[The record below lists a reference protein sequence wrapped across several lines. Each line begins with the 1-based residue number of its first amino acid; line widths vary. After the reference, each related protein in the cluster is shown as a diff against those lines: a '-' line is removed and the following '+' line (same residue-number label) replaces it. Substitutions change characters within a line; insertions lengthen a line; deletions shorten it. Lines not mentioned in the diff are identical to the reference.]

1 MAGKDAAQVS
11 GPFFRHNSYG
21 FRRAKMTSRRLTLT
35 AFFLAGSMVSVAPRL
50 AAAQDAPPPAPT
62 APPAADQPAAPPPPA
77 AAPAPVAT
85 IINVPAGT
93 KVLLET
99 RSAVNT
105 KSAKPGD
112 GVYLYSTFPVVVG
125 NRVVIPSGVYVQGV
139 VDSVV
144 RPGRGLGAQKAQLNM
159 HFTSMIFPNG
169 SVVEI
174 PGVVNGLPGAEH
186 QKVNGDEGTIQQ
198 EGGSNKAHNAG
209 ETAKVAV
216 PTGATIG
223 SIGGLQA
230 GHPLAGGLEG
240 AGAGLAA
247 AGIVALFTRGADVN
261 IPSGTQVEMVL
272 QRPLQVQEAN
282 INGPTSLVPASSASS
297 RCPSPAASASSALPA
312 VSAAASAARLHAPAG
327 AIFLRRSSQPPRFFI
342 FVETESRRNS

>member
-1 MAGKDAAQVS
+1 
-11 GPFFRHNSYG
+11 
-21 FRRAKMTSRRLTLT
+21 MTSSRA
-35 AFFLAGSMVSVAPRL
+35 AFAALLLAGSLATR
-50 AAAQDAPPPAPT
+50 AAAQDLPQTSTPPPAASQAPQPAPPPPPVQT
-62 APPAADQPAAPPPPA
+62 AIAPPPA
-77 AAPAPVAT
+77 AADPGTPASK
-85 IINVPAGT
+85 IILVPAGT

-105 KSAKPGD
+105 KSARPGD

-144 RPGRGLGAQKAQLNM
+144 RPGRGVGAKKAQLNM

-174 PGVVNGLPGAEH
+174 PGMVNSMPGSEH
-186 QKVNGDEGTIQQ
+186 QQVNGDEGTIEQN
-198 EGGSNKAHNAG
+198 GGSNKGHNAA
-209 ETAKVAV
+209 EAAKIAV

-223 SIGGLQA
+223 SIGGLEG

-240 AGAGLAA
+240 AAAGLAA

-282 INGPTSLVPASSASS
+282 VNGPTSLVPASSQQQPMPKPG
-297 RCPSPAASASSALPA
+297 RQPILCPTGSLGCS
-312 VSAAASAARLHAPAG
+312 
-327 AIFLRRSSQPPRFFI
+327 
-342 FVETESRRNS
+342 

>member
-1 MAGKDAAQVS
+1 
-11 GPFFRHNSYG
+11 
-21 FRRAKMTSRRLTLT
+21 MTSHRLALT
-35 AFFLAGSMVSVAPRL
+35 AFLLAGTL
-50 AAAQDAPPPAPT
+50 AASAKTSPPPPPAPLPEAT
-62 APPAADQPAAPPPPA
+62 SAVQAAPTTATQAVP
-77 AAPAPVAT
+77 APAPAPAPN
-85 IINVPAGT
+85 IINIPAGT
-93 KVLLET
+93 KVLLEV
-99 RSAVNT
+99 RSAINT
-105 KSAKPGD
+105 KSARPGD
-112 GVYLYSTFPVVVG
+112 GVYLSSTFPVVVG

-144 RPGRGLGAQKAQLNM
+144 RPGRGIGAQKAQLNM

-174 PGVVNGLPGAEH
+174 TGVVNSMPGAEH
-186 QKVNGDEGTIQQ
+186 QKVNGDEGTIEQD
-198 EGGSNKAHNAG
+198 GGSNKAHNAG

-272 QRPLQVQEAN
+272 QRPLLVQEAN
-282 INGPTSLVPASSASS
+282 INGPTSLVPASSQQQ
-297 RCPSPAASASSALPA
+297 PLPKPG
-312 VSAAASAARLHAPAG
+312 RQPILCPAG
-327 AIFLRRSSQPPRFFI
+327 SLGCS
-342 FVETESRRNS
+342 

>member
-1 MAGKDAAQVS
+1 
-11 GPFFRHNSYG
+11 
-21 FRRAKMTSRRLTLT
+21 MTSRRLTLNVFQVAVAT
-35 AFFLAGSMVSVAPRL
+35 LFAGTLVALAPPIVT
-50 AAAQDAPPPAPT
+50 AQDPPPPT
-62 APPAADQPAAPPPPA
+62 ATVPPGAGQTGAPAPAPA
-77 AAPAPVAT
+77 AAPVPAASL
-85 IINVPAGT
+85 IDVPAGT

-105 KSAKPGD
+105 KTAKPGD

-125 NRVVIPSGVYVQGV
+125 SRVVIPSGVYVQGI

-144 RPGRGLGAQKAQLNM
+144 RPGRGVGAKKAQLNM

-174 PGVVNGLPGAEH
+174 PGVVNSLPGAEH

-198 EGGSNKAHNAG
+198 DGGSNKAHNAG

-223 SIGGLQA
+223 SIGGLES

-247 AGIVALFTRGADVN
+247 AGIVALFTHGADVN
-261 IPSGTQVEMVL
+261 IPSGTQIEMVL

-282 INGPTSLVPASSASS
+282 INGPTSLVPASSGQQPLPKPG
-297 RCPSPAASASSALPA
+297 RQHILCPTGSLGCS
-312 VSAAASAARLHAPAG
+312 
-327 AIFLRRSSQPPRFFI
+327 
-342 FVETESRRNS
+342 

>member
-1 MAGKDAAQVS
+1 
-11 GPFFRHNSYG
+11 
-21 FRRAKMTSRRLTLT
+21 MTSSRATFAAL
-35 AFFLAGSMVSVAPRL
+35 FLAGSL
-50 AAAQDAPPPAPT
+50 AAVAQDTPQTPPQPTPAS
-62 APPAADQPAAPPPPA
+62 QAAPVPA
-77 AAPAPVAT
+77 QPAPAPPSASN
-85 IINVPAGT
+85 IILVPAGT

-105 KSAKPGD
+105 KSARPGD

-125 NRVVIPSGVYVQGV
+125 SRVVIPTGVYVQGI

-144 RPGRGLGAQKAQLNM
+144 RPGRGVGAKKAQLNM

-174 PGVVNGLPGAEH
+174 PGMVNSMPGAEH
-186 QKVNGDEGTIQQ
+186 QKVNSQEGTIEQD
-198 EGGSNKAHNAG
+198 GGSNKGHNAA
-209 ETAKVAV
+209 ETAKIAV

-223 SIGGLQA
+223 SIGGLEG

-282 INGPTSLVPASSASS
+282 VNGPTSLVPASSQQQPMPKPG
-297 RCPSPAASASSALPA
+297 RQPILCPTGSLGCS
-312 VSAAASAARLHAPAG
+312 
-327 AIFLRRSSQPPRFFI
+327 
-342 FVETESRRNS
+342 

>member
-1 MAGKDAAQVS
+1 
-11 GPFFRHNSYG
+11 
-21 FRRAKMTSRRLTLT
+21 MTSRRLTLNVFQVAVAT
-35 AFFLAGSMVSVAPRL
+35 LFAGTLVALAPPIV
-50 AAAQDAPPPAPT
+50 AAQDAPPPTATVPPGAGQTGAP
-62 APPAADQPAAPPPPA
+62 APAPA
-77 AAPAPVAT
+77 AAPVPAASL
-85 IINVPAGT
+85 IDVPAGT

-105 KSAKPGD
+105 KTAKPGD

-125 NRVVIPSGVYVQGV
+125 SRVVIPSGVYVQGI

-144 RPGRGLGAQKAQLNM
+144 RPGRGVGAKKAQLNM

-174 PGVVNGLPGAEH
+174 PGVVNSLPGAEH

-198 EGGSNKAHNAG
+198 DGGSNKAHNAG

-223 SIGGLQA
+223 SIGGLES

-247 AGIVALFTRGADVN
+247 AGIVALFTHGADVN
-261 IPSGTQVEMVL
+261 IPSGTQIEMVL

-282 INGPTSLVPASSASS
+282 INGPTSLVPASSGQQPLPKPG
-297 RCPSPAASASSALPA
+297 RQHILCPTGSLGCS
-312 VSAAASAARLHAPAG
+312 
-327 AIFLRRSSQPPRFFI
+327 
-342 FVETESRRNS
+342 